1 MLFYP
6 SFLFHLGKSVSQCL
20 YNHSYLSLSH
30 NGHITET
37 QCLFFLLIASSNC
50 KQSLTIIIICRVVVS
65 VIISGRVR
73 EELFIIILS
82 PLFRREMCVLH
93 NSHQMQ
99 VTSRQSD
106 CQCDSFFYY

>member
-6 SFLFHLGKSVSQCL
+6 SFLFSESVSQCL

-50 KQSLTIIIICRVVVS
+50 KQSLTITIISRVVVS
-65 VIISGRVR
+65 VIISGRARV
-73 EELFIIILS
+73 EVFII
-82 PLFRREMCVLH
+82 H
-93 NSHQMQ
+93 
-99 VTSRQSD
+99 
-106 CQCDSFFYY
+106 FYLPYSGEKSVYYTTHTRCK